1 MDVQEM
7 GGEGLEG
14 AGRDISLLRKSK
26 DWIPDSIEATSTTG
40 GQIIFKGTRPSI

>member
-14 AGRDISLLRKSK
+14 AGRDISLLRKSN
-26 DWIPDSIEATSTTG
+26 DWVPDSTAATSTTEG
-40 GQIIFKGTRPSI
+40 